1 MIDFNIFNA
10 ILVATFIVI
19 FIRFVLPYFKKTKR
33 TYYDEVKLG
42 LMLFGYAF
50 RNDKIK
56 AIANTALTVVREIES
71 LHLSPEEK
79 HALAAEKTFREL
91 LNEFNIELDEEVI
104 DLIIQIA
111 VSLLPKTNNTR
122 PGT

>member
-79 HALAAEKTFREL
+79 HNLAVEKTFKEL
-91 LNEFNIELDEEVI
+91 LNEFNIELEDEVI
-104 DLIIQIA
+104 DLIVQIA
-111 VSLLPKTNNTR
+111 VSLLPKTNN
-122 PGT
+122 